1 MNASAATTEVPVGWY
16 QQGKKVYYYENGKK
30 VTGWHTLKSY
40 YDKKKYKF
48 YFNKNGVLVKD
59 LFTLNYKK
67 WIKKDITIVVNTKT
81 HNATLYA
88 KDKKTGKYNIPL
100 KTMVC
105 STSRKAKGTKAYS
118 GCRLE
123 KTSAVRW
130 FIYKKSRPY
139 HYYQWG
145 VKVKHGNF
153 YFHSARYT
161 TTNNRKLEVGLYN
174 DLGTNQTTTSVR
186 LQAVNAKLIY
196 DIATKTN
203 KKKRVWVKVIRKNKE
218 KGPFGVYTLAGTTGK
233 IKNKKKRIDPTDPS
247 IKGNKKIYSYA
258 MSILNGLK

>member
-1 MNASAATTEVPVGWY
+1 MKKVTSLLMALILSVTILMGSIPMNASAATTEVPVGWY

-48 YFNKNGVLVKD
+48 YFNKNGVLVTD

-130 FIYKKSRPY
+130 FIYKK
-139 HYYQWG
+139 
-145 VKVKHGNF
+145 K
-153 YFHSARYT
+153 
-161 TTNNRKLEVGLYN
+161 
-174 DLGTNQTTTSVR
+174 
-186 LQAVNAKLIY
+186 
-196 DIATKTN
+196 
-203 KKKRVWVKVIRKNKE
+203 
-218 KGPFGVYTLAGTTGK
+218 
-233 IKNKKKRIDPTDPS
+233 PS
-247 IKGNKKIYSYA
+247 ISLLPVGC
-258 MSILNGLK
+258 

>member
-1 MNASAATTEVPVGWY
+1 MKKITSLLMALILSVTILMGSIPMNASAATTEVPVGWY

-48 YFNKNGVLVKD
+48 YFNKNGVLVTD
-59 LFTLNYKK
+59 LFTLNYKE

-118 GCRLE
+118 ALE
-123 KTSAVRW
+123 IFWRTS
-130 FIYKKSRPY
+130 S
-139 HYYQWG
+139 G
-145 VKVKHGNF
+145 
-153 YFHSARYT
+153 S
-161 TTNNRKLEVGLYN
+161 
-174 DLGTNQTTTSVR
+174 
-186 LQAVNAKLIY
+186 
-196 DIATKTN
+196 
-203 KKKRVWVKVIRKNKE
+203 IRE
-218 KGPFGVYTLAGTTGK
+218 SQ
-233 IKNKKKRIDPTDPS
+233 RIQ
-247 IKGNKKIYSYA
+247 
-258 MSILNGLK
+258 

>member
-1 MNASAATTEVPVGWY
+1 
-16 QQGKKVYYYENGKK
+16 
-30 VTGWHTLKSY
+30 
-40 YDKKKYKF
+40 
-48 YFNKNGVLVKD
+48 
-59 LFTLNYKK
+59 
-67 WIKKDITIVVNTKT
+67 
-81 HNATLYA
+81 
-88 KDKKTGKYNIPL
+88 
-100 KTMVC
+100 MVC

-196 DIATKTN
+196 DIAKTN
-203 KKKRVWVKVIRKNKE
+203 RYSIPIRIYRSSN
-218 KGPFGVYTLAGTTGK
+218 KGPFGKITLKDTTGK
-233 IKNKKKRIDPTDPS
+233 IPGNQNYDPTDPAF
-247 IKGNKKIYSYA
+247 KNKR
-258 MSILNGLK
+258 

>member
-1 MNASAATTEVPVGWY
+1 MTRKSTNS
-16 QQGKKVYYYENGKK
+16 
-30 VTGWHTLKSY
+30 TL
-40 YDKKKYKF
+40 
-48 YFNKNGVLVKD
+48 NKNGLLVKD

-139 HYYQWG
+139 HYYQW
-145 VKVKHGNF
+145 VL
-153 YFHSARYT
+153 R
-161 TTNNRKLEVGLYN
+161 
-174 DLGTNQTTTSVR
+174 
-186 LQAVNAKLIY
+186 
-196 DIATKTN
+196 
-203 KKKRVWVKVIRKNKE
+203 
-218 KGPFGVYTLAGTTGK
+218 
-233 IKNKKKRIDPTDPS
+233 
-247 IKGNKKIYSYA
+247 
-258 MSILNGLK
+258 